1 MARASASP
9 QHEVALPGQ
18 FPARPIATSNLRRQ
32 TRDPKATPPRKAQRP
47 KTSPFPEP
55 KNGSDLSF
63 GGTSST
69 LGLHDDVFKKE
80 VTSEDAIVAGTKNA
94 PATPTP
100 KPQPPARRSTPP
112 RRYAQVEPRSG
123 PLYRC
128 HAHRPRGTAVPSR
141 QQRRRKT
148 TLPPPSLV
156 AGHASGDS
164 DAGKG
169 GGLGPDTGP
178 QGPPRVTDGD
188 SGPNPFDF
196 RGGQWAVFRL
206 KPMQTVDE

>member
-1 MARASASP
+1 MHRVPHDRASV
-9 QHEVALPGQ
+9 ELEDLPRPSG
-18 FPARPIATSNLRRQ
+18 PNRARPLPAPHHRA
-32 TRDPKATPPRKAQRP
+32 PA
-47 KTSPFPEP
+47 
-55 KNGSDLSF
+55 
-63 GGTSST
+63 
-69 LGLHDDVFKKE
+69 
-80 VTSEDAIVAGTKNA
+80 A

-169 GGLGPDTGP
+169 GGLGPDTGVSLCCVERSCGRDKLRSKKMISMSNQALWTVKEAEAAPHP